1 MFLINSFIYYRKR
14 CQQDNSYGEHHQQ

>member
-14 CQQDNSYGEHHQQ
+14 QQDDSYGEHHQQ